1 MGEINDIVKEI
12 NKFRDAR
19 NWRQFHNEK
28 DLSLSITLE
37 AAELLEL
44 FQWKTSEEVVE
55 TNRERLAEEI
65 ADVLIYSYM
74 LADNLNFD
82 INDIIREKL
91 VKNAEKYP
99 IAKVKITKLSIM
111 NCLRNLFLNTLIFS
125 NKITNPINSPYYLH
139 IFVWN
144 GGDF

>member
-1 MGEINDIVKEI
+1 MRAMGEINDIVKEI
-12 NKFRDAR
+12 NKFRDDR

-44 FQWKTSEEVVE
+44 FQWKTSDEVVE

-82 INDIIREKL
+82 INNIIRKKL

-99 IAKVKITKLSIM
+99 IAKSKDNKTKYNELS
-111 NCLRNLFLNTLIFS
+111 
-125 NKITNPINSPYYLH
+125 
-139 IFVWN
+139 
-144 GGDF
+144 

>member
-1 MGEINDIVKEI
+1 MRAMGEINDIVKEI
-12 NKFRDAR
+12 NKFRDDR

-44 FQWKTSEEVVE
+44 FQWKTSDEVVE

-82 INDIIREKL
+82 INDIIRKKL

-99 IAKVKITKLSIM
+99 IAKSKDNKTK
-111 NCLRNLFLNTLIFS
+111 
-125 NKITNPINSPYYLH
+125 
-139 IFVWN
+139 
-144 GGDF
+144 

>member
-12 NKFRDAR
+12 NKFRDDR

-44 FQWKTSEEVVE
+44 FQWKTSDEVVE

-82 INDIIREKL
+82 INDIIRKKL

-99 IAKVKITKLSIM
+99 IAKSKD
-111 NCLRNLFLNTLIFS
+111 
-125 NKITNPINSPYYLH
+125 NKIKYNEMS
-139 IFVWN
+139 
-144 GGDF
+144 

>member
-12 NKFRDAR
+12 NKFRDDR

-44 FQWKTSEEVVE
+44 FQWKTSDEVVE

-82 INDIIREKL
+82 INNIIRKKL

-99 IAKVKITKLSIM
+99 IAKSKDNKTKYNELS
-111 NCLRNLFLNTLIFS
+111 
-125 NKITNPINSPYYLH
+125 
-139 IFVWN
+139 
-144 GGDF
+144 

>member
-12 NKFRDAR
+12 NKFRDDR

-44 FQWKTSEEVVE
+44 FQWKTSDEVVE

-82 INDIIREKL
+82 INDIIRKKL

-99 IAKVKITKLSIM
+99 IAKSKDNKTKYNELS
-111 NCLRNLFLNTLIFS
+111 
-125 NKITNPINSPYYLH
+125 
-139 IFVWN
+139 
-144 GGDF
+144 